1 MASPTNYKSSRAFNA
16 FFSSLSSGIVRV
28 IPFPD
33 FEWSEFQDLI
43 SYLVVYDSNIAFDGA
58 YNPITNE
65 LRVNML
71 SIENCTWEGLLD
83 TVGHEMRHAWQWQS
97 GDKAMIR
104 SLKNY
109 VFPDESI
116 EGYWNQLCEVDARNG
131 AAAFVETVVEIIQGW
146 AA

>member
-1 MASPTNYKSSRAFNA
+1 
-16 FFSSLSSGIVRV
+16 
-28 IPFPD
+28 
-33 FEWSEFQDLI
+33 
-43 SYLVVYDSNIAFDGA
+43 
-58 YNPITNE
+58 
-65 LRVNML
+65 
-71 SIENCTWEGLLD
+71 
-83 TVGHEMRHAWQWQS
+83 
-97 GDKAMIR
+97 MIR